1 MSSYGS
7 TPPPPPPPPPP
18 AGGFEQQSYGTAAPV
33 APFASWIQR
42 VGAYIVDYL
51 VYLVPFGILSFVFQ
65 PKATTATVNGQT
77 TTTSSGG
84 NLVLALVFGL
94 LALAVVIYNR
104 WILGGRGQSLGKR
117 ALNLRLLGEQT
128 GQPVGTLMAF
138 VRDIAH
144 LVDGLICFVGY
155 LFPLWDSRR
164 QTLADKIVK
173 TVVVKA

>member
-1 MSSYGS
+1 M
-7 TPPPPPPPPPP
+7 
-18 AGGFEQQSYGTAAPV
+18 
-33 APFASWIQR
+33 
-42 VGAYIVDYL
+42 
-51 VYLVPFGILSFVFQ
+51 
-65 PKATTATVNGQT
+65 
-77 TTTSSGG
+77 
-84 NLVLALVFGL
+84 LALVFGL

-104 WILGGRGQSLGKR
+104 WVLGGRGQSLGKR

-144 LVDGLICFVGY
+144 VVDGLICFVGY